1 MGARRHLLFLAAVPL
16 AMGVT
21 ALPAG
26 ADPQP
31 PAPSALSDGGT
42 TVSTRTASVV
52 TELSAQ
58 EVSLGDR
65 ATLHVSGRLVDGD
78 TLVFPLS
85 RLAVSVEITSTSGA
99 VQQCNTV
106 TTREGRFTCAFH
118 VAADD
123 TASATVTFRGNAVFA
138 PGTATTTIAPGSTAP
153 TAATPPA
160 AIPPVATPAAATPPA
175 ATPPAATPPAATPPA
190 AATPSAPAT
199 PEAAA
204 PSATPSSSPVPDA
217 H

>member
-31 PAPSALSDGGT
+31 PAPSALPDGGT

-106 TTREGRFTCAFH
+106 TTREGRFTCVFH

-153 TAATPPA
+153 TAP
-160 AIPPVATPAAATPPA
+160 TPPA
-175 ATPPAATPPAATPPA
+175 ATPPVPTPAAATPPAATPPA
-190 AATPSAPAT
+190 AATPSAPAA